1 MAVLYVKEQGAIL
14 QKRGERLLVSKN
26 GKSLL
31 EMPLYQIESIMVIG
45 NVQLTSQAVQTLLQN
60 GIDVVYMTFSGKYLG
75 RTAAESSKNIFLR
88 LAQYEIYQNME
99 KRLAFAKQIV
109 FSKIENQRQLIKN
122 WRWDPGDQE
131 WKTEMKQI
139 EELQKKVF
147 TAERTGKLM
156 GLEGMASNLYF
167 RSFGRMFKCEFRFD
181 GRNRRPPRD
190 PINVMIS
197 LGYTF
202 LTQEVSKALE
212 GQSCEMYMGFL
223 HGIRDGR
230 KSLPLDMVEEFRQ
243 PVVDRMVIRMFNKQM
258 IQKYDFTFEE
268 DSVILNEDGFWKFC
282 REFERWMTD
291 KNCSGEEE
299 SYRQLIQRQAEK
311 LKQAVQER
319 EVYQPYQLNGKVSIS
334 SVTTSP

>member
-45 NVQLTSQAVQTLLQN
+45 NVQLTSQAVQALLQN

-75 RTAAESSKNIFLR
+75 RTAAEASKNIFLR

-156 GLEGMASNLYF
+156 GLEVRLREPS
-167 RSFGRMFKCEFRFD
+167 R
-181 GRNRRPPRD
+181 
-190 PINVMIS
+190 
-197 LGYTF
+197 YTG
-202 LTQEVSKALE
+202 T
-212 GQSCEMYMGFL
+212 
-223 HGIRDGR
+223 
-230 KSLPLDMVEEFRQ
+230 
-243 PVVDRMVIRMFNKQM
+243 
-258 IQKYDFTFEE
+258 
-268 DSVILNEDGFWKFC
+268 SV
-282 REFERWMTD
+282 
-291 KNCSGEEE
+291 
-299 SYRQLIQRQAEK
+299 
-311 LKQAVQER
+311 
-319 EVYQPYQLNGKVSIS
+319 
-334 SVTTSP
+334 